1 MTAFYTI
8 LIGLGA
14 LSAAIISVRQVVLP
28 IKQKIRIKLDWL
40 DSFMRD
46 WSGEEEEPGRDRVPG
61 VMERLN
67 SLDGELKRNGG
78 SSTKDVVVQLNE
90 KFDVLAT
97 AVLNVNERL
106 ESIENYLQPQFDDTE
121 E

>member
-1 MTAFYTI
+1 MTTFYTI

-14 LSAAIISVRQVVLP
+14 LSAAIISVRQVVIP
-28 IKQKIRIKLDWL
+28 IKQKIRAKLDWL

-46 WSGEEEEPGRDRVPG
+46 WSGEEDEPGRDRVPG

-78 SSTKDVVVQLNE
+78 SSTKDFVVQLDE
-90 KFDVLAT
+90 KFDLLAQ
-97 AVLNVNERL
+97 AVLNINDRL
-106 ESIENYLQPQFDDTE
+106 ENIESSLNTNKE
-121 E
+121 